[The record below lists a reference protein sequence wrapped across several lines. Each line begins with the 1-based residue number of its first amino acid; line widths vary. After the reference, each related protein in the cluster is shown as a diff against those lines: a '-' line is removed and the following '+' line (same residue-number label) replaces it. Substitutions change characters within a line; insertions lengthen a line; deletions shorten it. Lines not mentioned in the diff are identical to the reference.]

1 MSSSIGQQL
10 TCLTHPTNDSRFRDR
25 RPRNSKLFQK
35 HTQRLNFQKRLHEFA
50 EPPVVLRSSF
60 IETSHGASY
69 QLNIVVPERCQ
80 SNEVLIP
87 TNISFA
93 TTLWD
98 VQALI
103 SQ

>member
-1 MSSSIGQQL
+1 MPNPS
-10 TCLTHPTNDSRFRDR
+10 D
-25 RPRNSKLFQK
+25 
-35 HTQRLNFQKRLHEFA
+35 KRLEISRPKTKKLQVVPKAHTTIELSETIA
-50 EPPVVLRSSF
+50 RICRTSVVLRSSF